1 MGIVGATYSC
11 YWDSSVIYFIADD
24 FLWLE
29 RVIFQINKEPFTI
42 FKSEGLYFDPLVY
55 LVFWLNYILAGL
67 DPAWYHSLDIFIHTL
82 NALLVAYLALLLT
95 KNKTAA
101 FLSGLIFA
109 ISPTNADSVLWPSS
123 RVDTLACLFYLGS
136 IVSYLRYQK
145 DGKFIYYLLSIA
157 SFIISLSA
165 KITPIILPAV
175 ILVLEITSDKGKDYK
190 NSLLRALPFFLISVF
205 FIALLSYASPM
216 ISQSTGVANGL
227 NIREFLKSIT
237 VLFFPESLISVR
249 EGFYINLA
257 IILLLFLS
265 AFGMTFISFRNSL
278 LALIMIMAITAP
290 LLFLQLSF
298 VYATPANPPFYV
310 LGSVS
315 HRLYLAVAGL
325 SILNG
330 ITVSFF
336 LKKLE
341 KYSLLQAVVLILLT
355 AGIIIYG
362 NSYIMEKKRLWWLN
376 GEEYR
381 GLVEKIR
388 ELEVEKGEIQ
398 KASKL
403 YLMGIRMQR
412 KGIIQSVLRIYFDNA
427 NLVTEPIKDY
437 TQIPDIN
444 TTKERVIVLVLNES
458 GDFINITPKIIEY
471 QEKEK
476 SAENRDSDHLY
487 RAILL
492 TPPNL
497 IGREK

>member
-1 MGIVGATYSC
+1 MEKKIISSKMWYLLSFLGIVGATYIC
-11 YWDSSVIYFIADD
+11 YWDSSGIYFIADD

-29 RVIFQINKEPFTI
+29 RVIFQINKEPFTF

-67 DPAWYHSLDIFIHTL
+67 DPAWYHRLDIFIHTL

-123 RVDTLACLFYLGS
+123 RVDTLACFFYLGS
-136 IVSYLRYQK
+136 VVSYLRYQK
-145 DGKFIYYLLSIA
+145 DGKSIYYLISIA

-165 KITPIILPAV
+165 KITPIILPAI
-175 ILVLEITSDKGKDYK
+175 ILALEFTSGKGKGYK
-190 NSLLRALPFFLISVF
+190 NSLLRVLPFFLISVF
-205 FIALLSYASPM
+205 FIALLSHASPM
-216 ISQSTGVANGL
+216 ISQSTGMANGL
-227 NIREFLKSIT
+227 NTKEFLKSLT

-265 AFGMTFISFRNSL
+265 ALGMALISFRNSL

-325 SILNG
+325 SILSG
-330 ITVSFF
+330 MTVSFF

-341 KYSLLQAVVLILLT
+341 KYSLLHTVILILLT

-362 NSYIMEKKRLWWLN
+362 NSYIMEKKQLWWLN

-388 ELEVEKGEIQ
+388 ELQVEKGEIQ
-398 KASKL
+398 KASIL
-403 YLMGIRMQR
+403 YLIGIRGQR
-412 KGIIQSVLRIYFDNA
+412 NGIIQSVFRICFDNA
-427 NLVTEPIKDY
+427 NLITEPVKDY
-437 TQIPDIN
+437 TQIPDISG
-444 TTKERVIVLVLNES
+444 TKERVMVLALNEN
-458 GDFINITPKIIEY
+458 GDFINITTKIIEY
-471 QEKEK
+471 QWK
-476 SAENRDSDHLY
+476 RVQ
-487 RAILL
+487 
-492 TPPNL
+492 
-497 IGREK
+497 